1 MRYRIGIHSLKPLV
15 VRKIV
20 VPITDNNISRA
31 LLCSGPLKLFGYKV
45 TRGGHFALG
54 SRCPGKGIF
63 REYISGHSR

>member
-54 SRCPGKGIF
+54 SRCTNV
-63 REYISGHSR
+63 SRQRDF